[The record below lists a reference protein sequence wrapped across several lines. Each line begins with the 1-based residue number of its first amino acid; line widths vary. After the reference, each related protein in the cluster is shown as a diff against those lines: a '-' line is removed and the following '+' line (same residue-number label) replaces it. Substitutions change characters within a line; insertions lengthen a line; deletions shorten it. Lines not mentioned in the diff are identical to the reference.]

1 MTTIF
6 ERVQTAL
13 SGLGVPVKNGQIDG
27 ELPET
32 YIVWQII
39 SAPVEQ
45 EADNKLISKLHTVQ
59 VNIWSRKGATAYP
72 DVESAMTAAGFAYE
86 SGRDLV
92 YSEDSKHSGYGMDFN
107 YLEER

>member
-13 SGLGVPVKNGQIDG
+13 SGLGVPVENGQIEG
-27 ELPET
+27 KLPET
-32 YIVWQII
+32 YIVWQVI

-45 EADNKLISKLHTVQ
+45 EADNKLISKLQYVQ
-59 VNIWSRKGATAYP
+59 VNTWSRRGAVAYP
-72 DVESAMTAAGFAYE
+72 DVETAMTTAGFDYE

-92 YSEDSKHSGYGMDFN
+92 YSETSKHYGYGMDFT
-107 YLEER
+107 YLEEK